1 MSRSFCSLRPGSER
15 NVQWAPVVTPLAEDD
30 RALRAGRCQLHHP
43 EVLTGCEVGIHA
55 PPQAPVEAL
64 GAIDVGHRQ
73 DDDLELHFDHP
84 SARVPGCVFTAHLRA
99 AHRGLHGLVVS
110 GIIRAHLMTC
120 PAHPMRALEH
130 EVRRLRA
137 LLNLEGAE

>member
-1 MSRSFCSLRPGSER
+1 
-15 NVQWAPVVTPLAEDD
+15 
-30 RALRAGRCQLHHP
+30 
-43 EVLTGCEVGIHA
+43 
-55 PPQAPVEAL
+55 
-64 GAIDVGHRQ
+64 
-73 DDDLELHFDHP
+73 
-84 SARVPGCVFTAHLRA
+84 
-99 AHRGLHGLVVS
+99 LVVS